1 MAPHIV
7 TNQTPTAVPS
17 NDDAPALTSDT
28 ALLEIATPR
37 TLEAETGAGEPPA
50 IAEIAPRAAK
60 SRRKARV
67 IALSVLGLLG
77 VFIAWYPLSDHNA
90 PYSGGGSIIAEVTA
104 ISSRVS
110 GPVSEMLVSDN
121 AQVTKGQTLFH
132 IDDTTFRMDV
142 DQAQAQL
149 DQMINTVSSSG
160 AAIPAAEAKLQQA
173 QVALTTADQDLE
185 RSRQL
190 FDKGLVTSAKL
201 TQLEASYQTALL
213 AVSAAEAELT
223 RARATA
229 GTLDGNNPNLRAA
242 QANLEKAQFAL
253 ANTSVVAPADGYVTN
268 LTLTPGQYLTA
279 GSAAMTFINPA
290 TQMVIADFRENQLIN
305 VQPGDKAVVVFEGA
319 PGRQFEATVDSVA
332 WGISSGRTS
341 TNGLAQSTTDARW
354 FPPARK
360 IPVRLSLDNLD
371 ELPRNVRL
379 GSEAGAL
386 IIPEPGFIPAVAK
399 AMLGVSGFFSGF
411 N

>member
-7 TNQTPTAVPS
+7 TTQKPSPVPS
-17 NDDAPALTSDT
+17 NDDARLTTTDT
-28 ALLEIATPR
+28 ALPEIATPA
-37 TLEAETGAGEPPA
+37 TIVAEPGT
-50 IAEIAPRAAK
+50 AELTPRPNK

-77 VFIAWYPLSDHNA
+77 LFIAWYPLSDHHA
-90 PYSGGGSIIAEVTA
+90 PYSGGGSIIGEVTA

-110 GPVSEMLVSDN
+110 GPVSEVLVSDN
-121 AQVTKGQTLFH
+121 AQVTKGQPLFQ
-132 IDDTTFRMDV
+132 IDDTTFRMDI

-160 AAIPAAEAKLQQA
+160 AAIPAAEAKLQQS
-173 QVALTTADQDLE
+173 QVALTSADQDLE

-190 FDKGLVTSAKL
+190 FGKGLITSAKL
-201 TQLEASYQTALL
+201 TQMEASYQTALL
-213 AVSAAEAELT
+213 TVSAAEADLV

-229 GTLDGNNPNLRAA
+229 GTLDSNNPNLRAA

-268 LTLTPGQYLTA
+268 LSLTTGQYLPA

-305 VQPGDKAVVVFEGA
+305 VQRGDKAVVVFEGA
-319 PGRQFEATVDSVA
+319 PGMRFDATVDSVA

-341 TNGLAQSTTDARW
+341 TNGLAQSSTDTRW

-371 ELPRNVRL
+371 DLPRNIRL

-386 IIPEPGFIPAVAK
+386 IIPEPGIIPAVAQV
-399 AMLGVSGFFSGF
+399 MLGVGGFFSGF